1 MAGKTKWKFRLNQF
15 VEPSRDGKTV
25 RNGIKGLIKEMPMLG
40 NLARKIHCNLGTIR
54 TRPKRFSTSLSYWE
68 ERYSTGGNSG
78 VGSYGKFAEFK
89 ATTLNEFVAKHDLR
103 SVIEFGCGDGNQLT
117 LSKYP
122 TYLGFDV
129 SETAVSKCQKL
140 FAGDATK
147 RFRRLADYKGEK
159 ADLALSLDVIFHL
172 IEDEVFA
179 NHMRTLFES
188 SNQYV
193 IIYASDSDEPEPNQ
207 AAHVRHRKFT
217 TWAQQ
222 NIPQWK
228 LIEHIPN
235 KYPYQGDYTQ
245 GSFADFFVYAKA

>member
-1 MAGKTKWKFRLNQF
+1 VTNR
-15 VEPSRDGKTV
+15 
-25 RNGIKGLIKEMPMLG
+25 IKRLIKELPMFG
-40 NLARKIHCNLGTIR
+40 DLARKIYWNR
-54 TRPKRFSTSLSYWE
+54 ESKKTRPKRFSSSISYWE

-78 VGSYGKFAEFK
+78 VGSYGKLAEFK
-89 ATTLNEFVAKHDLR
+89 ATILNEFVAGHDLG

-129 SETAVSKCQKL
+129 SETAVAKCKKL

-147 RFRRLADYKGEK
+147 RFHLLADYNGEK
-159 ADLALSLDVIFHL
+159 AALTLSLDVIFHL
-172 IEDEVFA
+172 IEDDVFA

-188 SNQYV
+188 SDQYV
-193 IIYASDSDEPEPNQ
+193 IIYASDSDECDAHQ
-207 AAHVRHRKFT
+207 AAHVRHRQFT
-217 TWAQQ
+217 TWIQQ

-235 KYPYQGDYTQ
+235 KYPSQGDYAQ